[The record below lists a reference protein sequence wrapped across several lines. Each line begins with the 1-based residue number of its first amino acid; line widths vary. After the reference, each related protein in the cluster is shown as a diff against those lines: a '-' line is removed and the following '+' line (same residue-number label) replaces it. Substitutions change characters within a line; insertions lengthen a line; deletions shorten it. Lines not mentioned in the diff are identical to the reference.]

1 MRLPIF
7 WRLCLLFCLPLPS
20 AFADTSKCKNLQ
32 GESKASVMFTMENDM
47 FAEKLGLSKSDRWY
61 TSGINFTVKKNSAA
75 PFKLDQ
81 RLVDMTDAKENSFCV
96 EYGLNFGQLMFT
108 PVDLR
113 NPAPQPDDRF
123 WGAWLYF
130 GTIAQ
135 VRPARPNS
143 EEAEFGFKDSVT
155 TVKLDIG
162 VVGPAALGEQSQKL
176 IHRAID
182 SPMPEGWNNQLKNE
196 LGVQL
201 TLLRSDIF
209 APAQSSR
216 FGWDITSHYGFGLGT
231 VFDYVNAGAT
241 IRIGNNLAG
250 APVGTIEN
258 PSLMAFSGTQKRL
271 YAIGRVDV
279 KASLHNTFL
288 DGSLFRDKPHTSHV
302 KSKFGV
308 WQTTYGVVYEARGTF
323 FKHVA
328 VLINRRS
335 PEFNVPAGKGKYL
348 NFASVMLDIGPW

>member
-7 WRLCLLFCLPLPS
+7 WRLCLLVCLPLPS

-32 GESKASVMFTMENDM
+32 GESKASLMFTLENDL
-47 FAEKLGLSKSDRWY
+47 FAEKLGLTKSDRWY
-61 TSGINFTVKKNSAA
+61 TSGVNFTAKKNSAA
-75 PFKLDQ
+75 PFELDQ
-81 RLVDMTDAKENSFCV
+81 RLVKLADVKEHSFCV

-108 PVDLR
+108 PADLR

-123 WGAWLYF
+123 WGAWLYL

-135 VRPARPNS
+135 VRPASPSS
-143 EEAEFGFKDSVT
+143 EKAEYGFKDSVT
-155 TVKLDIG
+155 TVKFDIG
-162 VVGPAALGEQSQKL
+162 VVGPAALGEQSQKF
-176 IHRAID
+176 IHRAINA
-182 SPMPEGWNNQLKNE
+182 PIPEGWKNQLKNE

-201 TLLRSDIF
+201 TLSRANIF
-209 APAQSSR
+209 APAHSNKLG
-216 FGWDITSHYGFGLGT
+216 FDITGHYGFAVGT
-231 VFDYVNAGAT
+231 VFNYANAGAT
-241 IRIGNNLAG
+241 IRIGNNLEG

-271 YAIGRVDV
+271 YVIGRVDV
-279 KASLHNTFL
+279 KASFHNIFL
-288 DGSLFRDKPHTSHV
+288 DGSLFHAKPHESNV
-302 KSKFGV
+302 KSKLGV

-328 VLINRRS
+328 FLVNRRS